1 MKYFTF
7 AVFNETSPNKR
18 NRPECSN
25 AARRRPNRTHKTEQN
40 GKAARR
46 ACYSETDVL
55 HLNHRQGRKP
65 QPLKRQKANEQTAT
79 TQRAK
84 AHTAKPPRFLASTH
98 PPHAPALTADQINID
113 NTHTQNLKTMNTHN
127 KTTDTTTPPGTI
139 AGAFVAP
146 KRRSRITAEQ
156 FETING
162 ILVDLDLEAAEGLMD
177 FADSVEGERKAEFF
191 GNLAAFFAGIQ
202 TIKDN
207 DERAAAA
214 LGLQEGAK
222 LLYLLECY
230 ESIILAAAWF
240 FAEVDAARMDKYREA
255 AAREAWEKENA

>member
-1 MKYFTF
+1 
-7 AVFNETSPNKR
+7 
-18 NRPECSN
+18 
-25 AARRRPNRTHKTEQN
+25 
-40 GKAARR
+40 
-46 ACYSETDVL
+46 
-55 HLNHRQGRKP
+55 
-65 QPLKRQKANEQTAT
+65 
-79 TQRAK
+79 
-84 AHTAKPPRFLASTH
+84 
-98 PPHAPALTADQINID
+98 
-113 NTHTQNLKTMNTHN
+113 MNTHN
-127 KTTDTTTPPGTI
+127 TTTDTTTPPGTI

-156 FETING
+156 FETIND
-162 ILVDLDLEAAEGLMD
+162 ILVTLDLEAAEGLMD
-177 FADSVEGERKAEFF
+177 FADCIEGERKAEFF

-240 FAEVDAARMDKYREA
+240 FAEVDAARMDKYKEE
-255 AAREAWEKENA
+255 AAREAWEKGNA